1 MRKRRTHL
9 KEPKTH
15 VCLVKK
21 KKRKK
26 EKKPPSIF
34 TRGTRSEH
42 VVKAVNVTLTRKL
55 WTQSEDFNFPA
66 LSQRMILEVWRSRS
80 HRESGCSQCEASPP
94 LTPTPRSICRF
105 TATSYSRQE
114 FGLLCPYKI
123 FTASNIYFSSLAREK
138 RQLMKCGGQILRGEK
153 KGPMKNYHDV
163 KKIKKNLKF
172 ENLTFFIFS
181 HLKGN
186 KSWNKLSNYIF

>member
-1 MRKRRTHL
+1 MPPHSPPHPIRL
-9 KEPKTH
+9 CEKTAH
-15 VCLVKK
+15 TLEGTQNARVFS
-21 KKRKK
+21 KK
-26 EKKPPSIF
+26 EKKKERKKNLSIF

-114 FGLLCPYKI
+114 FGLLCPLKY
-123 FTASNIYFSSLAREK
+123 SLR
-138 RQLMKCGGQILRGEK
+138 
-153 KGPMKNYHDV
+153 P
-163 KKIKKNLKF
+163 
-172 ENLTFFIFS
+172 TFIFPAS
-181 HLKGN
+181 LGRRD
-186 KSWNKLSNYIF
+186 S